1 MKIIC
6 LFTVAVC
13 LFCYSLLGAQTVSK
27 QTIAQAIL
35 DDIADAAGV
44 VQVPK
49 LEIVNN
55 VPNLVADYN
64 PNIMPNGLIRL
75 SEKTYDICHNLQNQ
89 FKGALAVILSH
100 ELMHHYR
107 RHQQTIGYAFANKSA
122 ANPKQVRQTE
132 AEADSLGLFY
142 AYAAGYSVLT
152 IAPNLLDILY
162 KNYQFPEKTDNYPS
176 LAERRKTAQNMSKN
190 LQTYAPVWEASKYL
204 YILGGYEQAA
214 NGFELLVNKLPAC
227 KMYYNA
233 GIAWLMAYI
242 ANTKPED
249 APYIYPIEIDP
260 TNRFSPERG
269 SSGEI
274 SNIRRCLGTKCYIDG
289 IFLQVENNA
298 YLEKAQKN
306 LQKATAIDPDYEP
319 AQMAWAITYHLL
331 GKDGTALDLLDD
343 LLKKDPKNGNAYC
356 LRAIIHSK
364 NKKCEAA
371 TADFNTAITY
381 KGYFAAENKQLM
393 RTKDGTCWTW
403 AGWTRDMFPS
413 TTSKNPIRNPD
424 AEMIDG
430 VTCAK
435 LPTASSTN
443 KKPITA
449 GTWDLKFFDQ
459 YANAYWIKA
468 AKGDLKI
475 LATPP
480 NYSGKTAAN
489 LSVANSNATDI
500 TNAYGQ
506 PTRKVAA
513 VGGTYWVYNNC
524 RLAFCVDKHERLRGW
539 FLWK

>member
-1 MKIIC
+1 MKITY
-6 LFTVAVC
+6 LTMAVVC
-13 LFCYSLLGAQTVSK
+13 LFYHSLLGAQTASK
-27 QTIAQAIL
+27 QNIAQAIL
-35 DDIADAAGV
+35 DDIADAAGIE
-44 VQVPK
+44 VPE
-49 LEIVNN
+49 LQIVSN

-89 FKGALAVILSH
+89 SDGALAVILSH
-100 ELMHHYR
+100 ELMHYYR
-107 RHQQTIGYAFANKSA
+107 RHQQTIGYAFTDKSAA

-162 KNYQFPEKTDNYPS
+162 KNYQFSEKVGNYPS
-176 LAERRKTAQNMSKN
+176 LTERRKTAQNMSKN

-204 YILGGYEQAA
+204 YILGEYEQAA
-214 NGFELLVNKLPAC
+214 NGFDSLIKKLPAREV
-227 KMYYNA
+227 YYNA
-233 GIAWLMAYI
+233 GVAWLMAYI

-260 TNRFSPERG
+260 ANRFSPERG
-269 SSGEI
+269 SNEQAA
-274 SNIRRCLGTKCYIDG
+274 NTAH
-289 IFLQVENNA
+289 LQ
-298 YLEKAQKN
+298 KAQKN

-319 AQMAWAITYHLL
+319 AQIALATTYHLL
-331 GKDGTALDLLDD
+331 GKDGTALDLLYD
-343 LLKKDPKNGNAYC
+343 LLKKHPKNGNAYC

-364 NKKCEAA
+364 NKECAAA
-371 TADFNTAITY
+371 TADFDTAIRY
-381 KGYFAAENKQLM
+381 NGYFAAENKQLM
-393 RTKDGTCWTW
+393 GTKDGNCWTFK
-403 AGWTRDMFPS
+403 GQIETIFSS
-413 TTSKNPIRNPD
+413 TTSQNPICNPD

-489 LSVANSNATDI
+489 LSVANSKATDI
-500 TNAYGQ
+500 ANAYGQ

-524 RLAFCVDKHERLRGW
+524 RLAFCVDRHERLRGW